1 MIASDARSGG
11 HARPSPKVIPF
22 GAGRAPIALVALLAA
37 LALFAAGCRT
47 APPPGFLRGAPL
59 AVDDAR
65 ATRVLDDYLARIATR
80 NVLRGSA
87 RVVLS
92 GPDFKLNRPQNVVI
106 ARPARLRFEVVG
118 LFEQLAAVLVAD
130 GDRYGFYDA
139 SNGEMEH
146 GAVTPGLLWEL
157 AMVDVG
163 IPEAVELLLGAPR
176 PRAFGARAAVW
187 QEDGDRIGIGF
198 TTGPADAHSPAHS
211 PAHTS
216 GQAHHRPDCPA
227 DPERGWRDAA
237 CFAEAGAL
245 AAGGDAFVFDRDGRL
260 VELRAFLA
268 EGELRYRARFEAYG
282 ALGEGAD
289 RTDFPHVVT
298 IESPAV
304 GSEARFA
311 WKRVMLGGEVADRL
325 FRLPERGTRW

>member
-1 MIASDARSGG
+1 MIGRRVPSASLT
-11 HARPSPKVIPF
+11 RPIPSVAPF
-22 GAGRAPIALVALLAA
+22 GATGGSPIVLLALLAA

-47 APPPGFLRGAPL
+47 VPPPGFLRGAPL
-59 AVDDAR
+59 AVDDGR
-65 ATRVLDDYLARIATR
+65 ASRLLDDYLARTATR
-80 NVLRGSA
+80 DVLRGSA

-92 GPDFKLNRPQNVVI
+92 GPDFKLNRPQNVVV

-157 AMVDVG
+157 AKVDVG

-176 PRAFGARAAVW
+176 PRPFGARAAVW
-187 QEDGDRIGIGF
+187 QEEGDRIGIGF
-198 TTGPADAHSPAHS
+198 TPG
-211 PAHTS
+211 HTS
-216 GQAHHRPDCPA
+216 GHTSGRSHRRPDCPA
-227 DPERGWRDAA
+227 DPEQGWRDAA

-245 AAGGDAFVFDRDGRL
+245 SEGGDAFVFDRDGRL

-268 EGELRYRARFEAYG
+268 EGTLRYRARFEEYE

-289 RTDFPHVVT
+289 RTDFPRVVT

-311 WKRVMLGGEVADRL
+311 WKRVMLGGEVADRM

>member
-1 MIASDARSGG
+1 MIPSQ
-11 HARPSPKVIPF
+11 ARPAGVARPIPL
-22 GAGRAPIALVALLAA
+22 ALALLGL

-47 APPPGFLRGAPL
+47 APPPGFLRGTPL
-59 AVDDAR
+59 PIDDPR
-65 ATRVLDDYLARIATR
+65 ATRLLDDYLARIAER

-87 RVVLS
+87 RVILS
-92 GPDFKLNRPQNVVI
+92 GPDFKLNRPQNVVV

-139 SNGEMEH
+139 SNGAMEQ

-157 AMVDVG
+157 AKVDVG

-176 PRAFGARAAVW
+176 PRAFGVRAAVW
-187 QEDGDRIGIGF
+187 QEEADRIGIGF
-198 TTGPADAHSPAHS
+198 TAAHAH
-211 PAHTS
+211 PRH
-216 GQAHHRPDCPA
+216 DCPT

-245 AAGGDAFVFDRDGRL
+245 AEGGDAFVFDRDGRL
-260 VELRAFLA
+260 VEVRAFLA
-268 EGELRYRARFEAYG
+268 DGELRYRAQFEAYG
-282 ALGEGAD
+282 ALVEGSD